1 MTDYSRRRLL
11 RSGLWASAALSLP
24 LAGMTG
30 CNQRRKAKVLVIGAG
45 FAGATAARYLAM
57 WDPSLD
63 ITLIE
68 RHTQFISCPQ
78 SNMVLSDSRQLTQLT
93 RDYRSMS
100 LENNLQFRQARVE
113 AIDTERQQVY
123 LTGGERLAYDRLIIA
138 PGIELVYDNLPML
151 ASPEAQQHIPHA
163 WKAGPQ
169 TDLLR
174 RQIGAMPTGGTVVMT
189 VPMAPYRCPP
199 GPYERAC
206 HIALYLKRHNP
217 TAKLLVLDANPDI
230 TSKKDLFVEAWQ
242 QLYPGLI
249 EYIPTSGIDSVDVAQ
264 RSVETL
270 FDSYQADVLNV
281 IPPQRA
287 GKVAEM
293 AGVINIDERWCDVD
307 YLTYESTAV
316 PKVHVIGDV
325 VAAKV
330 PKSGHIANQQAKVCA
345 AAVINLLKDQQ
356 PEQMP
361 VFSNTCYSFIDDK
374 QAGHVAAVYR
384 YDADSQDMLPM
395 PGGGVSPHGSELEG
409 RYAEAWAQN
418 IWVDMLGPKRRS

>member
-1 MTDYSRRRLL
+1 MTNRSRRHFL

-24 LAGMTG
+24 LTS
-30 CNQRRKAKVLVIGAG
+30 CNRSRKAKVVVIGGG

-57 WDPSLD
+57 WDPTLD
-63 ITLIE
+63 ITLVE
-68 RHTQFISCPQ
+68 QNAQFISCPQ

-93 RDYRSMS
+93 RNYRSIS
-100 LENNLQFRQARVE
+100 LEGNLKFRQARVE
-113 AIDTERQQVY
+113 AIDIERQKVF
-123 LTGGERLAYDRLIIA
+123 LASGDRLNYDRLIIA

-151 ASPEAQQHIPHA
+151 ASNESQQQIPHA

-169 TDLLR
+169 TELLR

-206 HIALYLKRHNP
+206 QIALYLKRHNP
-217 TAKLLVLDANPDI
+217 TAKLIILDANPNI
-230 TSKKDLFVEAWQ
+230 TSKKDFFLAAWQ

-249 EYIPTSGIDSVDVAQ
+249 EYIPTSGIDSVDVAN
-264 RSVETL
+264 RSIETF
-270 FDSYQADVLNV
+270 FDRYQADVLNV

-287 GKVAEM
+287 GKMAEM
-293 AGVINIDERWCDVD
+293 AGVINVDERWCDVD

-316 PKVHVIGDV
+316 PNVHVIGDAV
-325 VAAKV
+325 SAKV
-330 PKSGHIANQQAKVCA
+330 PKSAHIANQQAKVCA
-345 AAVINLLKDQQ
+345 AAVISLFKQHS

-384 YDADSQDMLPM
+384 YDAESRDMLPM
-395 PGGGVSPHGSELEG
+395 PGGGVSLQGSELEG

-418 IWVDMLGPKRRS
+418 IWVDMLGPKRGS